1 MQVNILELK
10 IAHCGDIHIGSK
22 ISCISGEKSR
32 ILGSE
37 IKESFFDVLE
47 ICEEEKIDV
56 LLIAGD
62 FFDDVNVNSAD
73 VREIISKMGECSYRI
88 FISPGNHDP
97 FTPDSPY
104 MKFDWPKNVFIFRS
118 KKPEKISIEEKNSVI
133 WGSAFE
139 NRYEWKSMMKNLKAE
154 DEKKLNICVMHGDLK
169 PNIFGGSQYNLIR
182 YSDIKSSGMD
192 YIALGHIHKRTEIQ
206 KSANTYYAYS
216 GGAQGTGFDELGE
229 KGFYIGTVSK
239 GACDLKFRRACK
251 RRFEEVHIDVS
262 DCVFVDDFVSKVIE
276 NLFKK
281 YGENYDKN
289 LYKVIFEGSISE
301 SASFDTIL
309 ITSKLGEKV
318 FYAQIVD
325 NTHPK
330 IDIEKLKFKT
340 DFKSLFIKKMIKK
353 IENSTS
359 EEDKKMNENALKIGL
374 KAFEGDVKYGED

>member
-1 MQVNILELK
+1 MNILGLK
-10 IAHCGDIHIGSK
+10 IAHCSDLHIGAK
-22 ISCISGEKSR
+22 ISGIDGEKSR

-37 IKESFFDVLE
+37 VKEVFFGILDV
-47 ICEEEKIDV
+47 CEEENIDA

-62 FFDDVNVNSAD
+62 FFDDTNVNSSD
-73 VREIISKMGECSYRI
+73 VREIISKMSRCKYRI

-97 FTPDSPY
+97 FTFDSPY
-104 MKFDWPKNVFIFRS
+104 VKFEWPENVFIFRS
-118 KKPEKISIEEKNSVI
+118 RKPEKILIEEKNAVI

-139 NRYEWKSMMKNLKAE
+139 GRYEWAHLMRDIKTS
-154 DEKKLNICVMHGDLK
+154 DETMLNICLMHGDL
-169 PNIFGGSQYNLIR
+169 NSAEESRYNLI
-182 YSDIKSSGMD
+182 SHADIKLSGMD

-239 GACDLKFRRACK
+239 GTCDLKFRRACK

-262 DCVFVDDFVSKVIE
+262 DCVFVDDFVSKVVE
-276 NLFKK
+276 NLFEK

-289 LYKVIFEGSISE
+289 LYKVIFEGSVPE
-301 SASFDTIL
+301 SASFDAVL
-309 ITSKLGEKV
+309 IASKLCEKV
-318 FYAQIVD
+318 FYVQIVD

-353 IENSTS
+353 IEESTS
-359 EEDKKMNENALKIGL
+359 EREKEMNEKALKIGL
-374 KAFEGDVKYGED
+374 KAFEGDVKYIEN